1 MHFMKPV
8 CYFLVSA
15 GLLCM
20 PLAAQNDSTPAS
32 TNVGSEQFPRIA
44 KDLSVTFRLK
54 APEAKKVQVRG
65 GAGLVKDAFDLTR
78 GEDGI
83 WTGSTQPAVPGF
95 HYYWFVVDGLIVN
108 DTASRS
114 FFGWGR
120 DGSGI
125 EVPEID
131 GAGDFYAAKE
141 GVPHGEVRVCWYHS
155 KITGRLRR
163 AHVYTP
169 PGYDQQ
175 PQTRYPVLYLQHG
188 AGENERG
195 WVEQGRANFIL
206 DNLIASGKAVPM
218 ILVVDTGYA
227 TRPGNGPDGKPPG
240 PNSAFEEVMTTELI
254 PLIDGRYRTLADAD
268 HRAMAGLSMGSMQTL
283 NITLKHPE
291 LFKWIG
297 AMSGPPRR
305 GFDVKTSFD
314 GVFNDAAAFNKKVK
328 LLWFSAGT
336 AETEIDKSTRT
347 IHESLKAAGIEN
359 VFYSSAN
366 TDHEW
371 QTWRRSLHEF
381 TPLLFKK

>member
-1 MHFMKPV
+1 MKSLRH
-8 CYFLVSA
+8 FLVVTF
-15 GLLCM
+15 LLYG
-20 PLAAQNDSTPAS
+20 PVAAQTDSVPAT
-32 TNVGSEQFPRIA
+32 TNVGNEQYPRIG

-65 GAGLVKDAFDLTR
+65 GAGLVKEAFDLTR
-78 GEDGI
+78 GGDGV
-83 WTGSTQPAVPGF
+83 WTGTTPPAVPGF
-95 HYYWFVVDGLIVN
+95 HYYWFVVDGVIVN

-125 EVPEID
+125 EVPET
-131 GAGDFYAAKE
+131 GTEGDFYAAKQ
-141 GVPHGEVRVCWYHS
+141 VPRGEVRVCWYDS

-227 TRPGNGPDGKPPG
+227 AKPGNGPDGKPPG

-254 PLIDGRYRTLADAD
+254 PLIDGRYRTVADAD

-283 NITLKHPE
+283 GITLKHPE

-305 GFDVKTSFD
+305 GFDLKTSFD
-314 GVFNDAAAFNKKVK
+314 GVFNDAAAFNQKVK
-328 LLWFSAGT
+328 LVWFSAGT
-336 AETEIDKSTRT
+336 AEAEFEKATRAM
-347 IHESLKAAGIEN
+347 HETLKAAGIAN
-359 VFYSSAN
+359 VFYASSG

-371 QTWRRSLHEF
+371 QTWRRSLNEF
-381 TPLLFKK
+381 APLLFKK